1 MRSIKRPWSHQSGFS
16 LIEVLITLII
26 LAIGLMGLAGLQSRM
41 LNAEFESYQ
50 RSQALMLVEDM
61 VSRIRSNPAAA
72 RTSSY
77 SGNAVYG
84 TGNVLGDD
92 ACDPANTT
100 TFDLCSWSAAL
111 KGASVAL
118 NDADETQVGAMIGAR
133 GCIETVS
140 GSATSEVV
148 IRVTVA
154 WEGLSPTV
162 APSLACA
169 QGSFGADDNM
179 RRVASVLVTLAYLGG

>member
-1 MRSIKRPWSHQSGFS
+1 MRSVKTPWPIQSGFS

-26 LAIGLMGLAGLQSRM
+26 LAIGLMGLAGLQNRM

-72 RTSSY
+72 RASNY

-84 TGNVLGDD
+84 TGNILGDD
-92 ACDPANTT
+92 ACNPANTT

-111 KGASVAL
+111 KGASVTL
-118 NDADETQVGAMIGAR
+118 NEDETLVGTMIGAR

-140 GSATSEVV
+140 GTATSEVV
-148 IRVTVA
+148 LRVTVA
-154 WEGLSPTV
+154 WQGLSPTV
-162 APSLACA
+162 APALTCG
-169 QGSFGADDNM
+169 QGSFGADDSM
-179 RRVASVLVTLAYLGG
+179 RRTVSVLVTLAYLGV

>member
-1 MRSIKRPWSHQSGFS
+1 MRSHKSPWPHQSGFS

-26 LAIGLMGLAGLQSRM
+26 LAIGLMGLAGLQNRM

-50 RSQALMLVEDM
+50 RSQALMLAEDM

-72 RTSSY
+72 RASNY
-77 SGNAVYG
+77 SGNTVYG
-84 TGNVLGDD
+84 TGNTLWDD

-100 TFDLCSWSAAL
+100 TFDLCSWSEAL
-111 KGASVAL
+111 KGASVTL
-118 NDADETQVGAMIGAR
+118 NDVEETQVGTMIGAR

-148 IRVTVA
+148 LRVTVA
-154 WEGLSPTV
+154 WQGFSPTV
-162 APSLACA
+162 APALTCG
-169 QGSFGADDNM
+169 QGSFGADDSM
-179 RRVASVLVTLAYLGG
+179 RRTVSVLVTLAYLGV